1 MTPAEPLVVIGEDAL
16 KQLAAARPTTPLVVM
31 DVNTRE
37 AAGARVTA
45 TLEDATE
52 FVFDQREGLHAGLDE
67 AARVRDRLA
76 AGGTPVAVGSGVIT
90 DIVRHAA
97 HRAGVDFI
105 SVPTAASMDGYSS
118 SVAAMQVRGVKVT
131 YPARPPRAIYADPRV
146 LGAAPRALTRAG
158 IGDLLGKATAG
169 VDWLAAHL
177 LYGERYD
184 ERIAA
189 DTRRAMLLAARS
201 VVSLMAGEAAA
212 MRDLLDGL
220 IESGLNIA
228 RFGNSRPASGLEH
241 HASHFWDL
249 LAARGLHDQASHGL
263 QVGYA
268 TGFGMKLQRYAYGGG
283 VQELNAPR
291 PAADPLGPE
300 AQRWLGEPTEELLAA
315 VRAKQELTATT
326 PPTWP
331 ADARAWHGVREALD
345 AAMQPFGEVER
356 ALEQA
361 QIPTSPGFL
370 GIGRETLEAT
380 FHHATRLRDRYT
392 TLDFLEGQGQLD
404 QAIAAAL
411 R

>member
-1 MTPAEPLVVIGEDAL
+1 MSRAEPLVVTDA
-16 KQLAAARPTTPLVVM
+16 
-31 DVNTRE
+31 NTRE
-37 AAGARVTA
+37 AAGMRVMALLGDAR
-45 TLEDATE
+45 EH
-52 FVFDQREGLHAGLDE
+52 VFAERTDLHAGPAESAIVREQLDDG
-67 AARVRDRLA
+67 V
-76 AGGTPVAVGSGVIT
+76 TPVAVGSGVIT
-90 DIVRHAA
+90 DIVRYAA
-97 HRAGVDFI
+97 HGAGLDFV

-131 YPARPPRAIYADPRV
+131 YPARAPRAIYADPRV
-146 LGAAPRALTRAG
+146 LGAAPQALTRAG

-189 DTRRAMLLAARS
+189 DTRRAMLLAARN
-201 VVSLMAGEAAA
+201 VAPLMAGEPRA

-249 LAARGLHDQASHGL
+249 LASRGLHDQASHGL

-268 TGFGMKLQRYAYGGG
+268 TGFGMRLQRYAYGGG
-283 VQELNAPR
+283 VSELSAPR
-291 PAADPLGPE
+291 QAADPLGPE
-300 AQRWLGEPTEELLAA
+300 ALRWLGEPTDDLRQA
-315 VRAKQELTATT
+315 VAAKQELTTAQ

-331 ADARAWHGVREALD
+331 ADQHAWDQVRSALG
-345 AAMQPFGEVER
+345 AAMEPFTEVER

-361 QIPTSPGFL
+361 QIPVAPGFL
-370 GIGRETLEAT
+370 GISRDTLAAT

-392 TLDFLEGQGQLD
+392 TIDFLEGQGRLD
-404 QAIAAAL
+404 QAIAVAL
-411 R
+411 A